1 MRKRLL
7 GAGLAA
13 VGLAA
18 LLAGPAHADGG
29 TSVSVT
35 GSPDGVVAHC
45 PPGTHPA
52 DWTVTNGDGSPLGP
66 DQRVRW
72 TSVGEDG
79 VGAWI
84 APYTGSPPPPESITL
99 TVSCTC

>member
-7 GAGLAA
+7 GVGLAA
-13 VGLAA
+13 AGLAA
-18 LLAGPAHADGG
+18 LLAGPAHADDT

-35 GSPDGVVAHC
+35 GSPGGVEAHC
-45 PPGTHPA
+45 PEGTHLT
-52 DWTVTNGDGSPLGP
+52 DWKVTNGDGSPLGP

-72 TSVGEDG
+72 TDAGNEG

-84 APYTGSPPPPESITL
+84 APYEGSPPPPESITL
-99 TVSCTC
+99 TVFCTC